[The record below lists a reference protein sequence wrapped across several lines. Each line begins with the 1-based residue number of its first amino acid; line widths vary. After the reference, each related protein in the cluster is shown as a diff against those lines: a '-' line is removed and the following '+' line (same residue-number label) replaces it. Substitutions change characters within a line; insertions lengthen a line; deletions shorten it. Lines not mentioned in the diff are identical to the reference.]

1 MDLFYNIIIMI
12 TLDKNFISITDL
24 QKNTKFCLSDIQT
37 VWKKVI
43 LSNNKPQAILLS
55 LNEFFNLTHK
65 EKTESPQGIPSKN
78 EIKAINNYQESE
90 KEWLLDFIIADK
102 NYFDNLKK

>member
-24 QKNTKFCLSDIQT
+24 QKNTKFCLSDIKT

-55 LNEFFNLTHK
+55 LNEFFNLTNK
-65 EKTESPQGIPSKN
+65 EKAQNQEDIPSKN

>member
-1 MDLFYNIIIMI
+1 MDLFYKIIIMI

-24 QKNTKFCLSDIQT
+24 QKNTKFCLSDIKT

-55 LNEFFNLTHK
+55 LNEFFNLTNK
-65 EKTESPQGIPSKN
+65 EKTQDVPSKN
-78 EIKAINNYQESE
+78 EIKAINNYMELW